1 MHRPRLLRIYAKSTE
16 TGLHSPNNRS
26 HDTVIR
32 VYDEAGNVI
41 ETHEHKGRFQTMEKT
56 ASTINTLLLRSFA
69 SK

>member
-32 VYDEAGNVI
+32 VYDDAGNVI
-41 ETHEHKGRFQTMEKT
+41 ETHEDAG
-56 ASTINTLLLRSFA
+56 AI
-69 SK
+69 SKEP